1 MTGVPEFIPL
11 PAGVLAPIALPVP
24 YTLAGSSADLYL
36 ALAETEAKRFVA
48 TIPEGALLPEAVP
61 GFELFLKPRLAAG
74 LELGGNSDGAQV
86 WIAALA
92 RAAAPG
98 GIAVPEPEDEGSFE
112 DISRQLLAAIAARL
126 AAEERSAEAER
137 AAQAQRMEGAFA
149 ETLKGFRR
157 VLDGTFHRPPAG
169 SRTPLTAAAAK
180 LAEVLHVKAA
190 PVREEPGEGREDFLE
205 RFAAGHGLRLRRIGL
220 GAGTLPEGEAAVL
233 VFDADGRPWVLR
245 GRRWGGFVV
254 EHPTGAEPP
263 RRLGRDGWAAFQ
275 NDAYMFFRTLPGTR
289 LSYRAIFGF
298 GLGDSLWDFV
308 LLAFCGLVGALLALL
323 PPLASAQIAN
333 IAVHTADVP
342 FLVDLLF
349 VLAMALVAETT
360 FFVVGRLAELRANG
374 RAGLALHAAMVDRL
388 LRLTPASLRSS
399 TTLILAT
406 EMETVEKFRRALLGF
421 ATNGAVA
428 LLNGLAAA
436 AVVAFVSPLAGLVSI
451 GLVLVLLAI
460 TAFLGWAQFKAIY
473 EGERMDV
480 IVLAFVYD
488 LVRLVPVVR
497 GMRMEKRVFTQWG
510 ENFLAFQSR
519 LMRSARISNRLPVIE
534 PAWDAIVLALSFAA
548 IAYVGSTASIGAGQA
563 IVFVMALGRLTQS
576 GKELSHHLI
585 GASKLMPMAKLARP
599 LIEFEL
605 EPLASG
611 APAVALSSRLD
622 VSDVSFFHGT
632 RRILQGVDLTVREG
646 EFVGLVGPSGS
657 GKSTLL
663 SLMAGLEKPDS
674 GRILLGGHDLSGLDR
689 RQISR
694 RIGLVMQGA
703 RLLPAS
709 IYENIRGVGDITI
722 DEAWAFA
729 EQAAIADELSAL
741 PMGLLTIIGE
751 GGAGLAEGQ
760 IQRLLIARAL
770 ARRPS
775 VLLLDESM
783 SALDGVSKDR
793 ILTSLAKLDLTRIL
807 VTHHPSALKRVDR
820 LVMMHEGSVVEIA
833 RPDDFAGEEGE
844 TR

>member
-1 MTGVPEFIPL
+1 MTDVPEFMPL
-11 PAGVLAPIALPVP
+11 PAGVLTPLAPAIPC
-24 YTLAGSSADLYL
+24 TLVGASADLYL
-36 ALAETEAKRFVA
+36 ASGETDARRFVA

-61 GFELFLKPRLAAG
+61 GFELFLRPRLDAG
-74 LELGGNSDGAQV
+74 LEAGGDSEGALL
-86 WIAALA
+86 WTAALA

-98 GIAVPEPEDEGSFE
+98 GIAVPEPEDEASFGA
-112 DISRQLLAAIAARL
+112 ISHRLLAAIAARL
-126 AAEERSAEAER
+126 AAAERSAEDER
-137 AAQAQRMEGAFA
+137 STQAQRMESAFTD
-149 ETLKGFRR
+149 TLKGFGR

-169 SRTPLTAAAAK
+169 SRTPLAAAAAR
-180 LAEVLHVKAA
+180 LAEMLHVRAV
-190 PVREEPGEGREDFLE
+190 PVREEPGEDREDFLE

-220 GAGTLPEGEAAVL
+220 GTGTLPEGEGALLA
-233 VFDADGRPWVLR
+233 FDGDGRPWVLR
-245 GRRWGGFVV
+245 ARRRGGFVI
-254 EHPTGAEPP
+254 EHPTDAEPP
-263 RRLGRDGWAAFQ
+263 RRLGRDDRAAFG

-289 LSYRAIFGF
+289 LTYRSIFGF
-298 GLGDSLWDFV
+298 GLRDSVWDFV
-308 LLAFCGLVGALLALL
+308 LLGFCGLAGALLALL

-342 FLVDLLF
+342 FLIELLL

-421 ATNGAVA
+421 VTNGAVA

-436 AVVAFVSPLAGLVSI
+436 VVVTFVSPVAGLVSI
-451 GLVLVLLAI
+451 GLVLSLLAI
-460 TAFLGWAQFKAIY
+460 TAFLGWAQFRAIY

-497 GMRMEKRVFTQWG
+497 GMRMEKRAFTQWG

-519 LMRSARISNRLPVIE
+519 LMRSARISNRLSVIE
-534 PAWDAIVLALSFAA
+534 PGWDAIVLALSFAA
-548 IAYVGSTASIGAGQA
+548 IAYAGSTASIGAGQA
-563 IVFVMALGRLTQS
+563 IVFVLALGRLTQS

-605 EPLASG
+605 EPPASG
-611 APAVALSSRLD
+611 APAVVLSSRLD

-632 RRILQGVDLTVREG
+632 RRILQGVNLTVREG

-663 SLMAGLEKPDS
+663 SLLAGLEKPDS
-674 GRILLGGHDLSGLDR
+674 GRILLGGHDLAGLDR

-729 EQAAIADELSAL
+729 EQAAIADELRAL
-741 PMGLLTIIGE
+741 PMGLLTIVGE

-775 VLLLDESM
+775 VILLDESM

-793 ILTSLAKLDLTRIL
+793 ILASLAKLDLTRIL
-807 VTHHPSALKRVDR
+807 VTHHPAALKRVDR

-833 RPDDFAGEEGE
+833 PPDDVAGAGGK